1 MEIADMSFPVPPP
14 FPARDLIFQFFWS
27 FATFECAMKRAGLC
41 KAGRRH
47 RTAEPNWDAFEG
59 RIREIALGSE
69 SFRVAA
75 KTLIELAPKCQVF
88 DDETLGWETAEQGE
102 ADDVDYAL
110 FLLRTVR
117 NNLFHGGKYEHGGPI
132 QDVARDTQILTAA
145 LELLGECYKL
155 DDRVRARVDELSQ
168 AA

>member
-1 MEIADMSFPVPPP
+1 MSFPVPPP

-27 FATFECAMKRAGLC
+27 FATFECALKRTAGLC
-41 KAGRRH
+41 KAGRRY
-47 RTAEPNWDAFEG
+47 RTAEPNWPAFEQG
-59 RIREIALGSE
+59 IRETALASE

-75 KTLIELAPKCQVF
+75 KGLIELSPKCQVF
-88 DDETLGWETAEQGE
+88 DGATLGWETAAQGE
-102 ADDVDYAL
+102 ADDMEYAL

-132 QDVARDTQILTAA
+132 NDVARDTNILTAA
-145 LELLGECYKL
+145 LALLGECYKL
-155 DDRVRARVDELSQ
+155 DNRVQIYVDELSH

>member
-1 MEIADMSFPVPPP
+1 MRFPVPPP

-41 KAGRRH
+41 KAGPYH
-47 RTAEPNWDAFEG
+47 MAEPNWRAFEEG
-59 RIREIALGSE
+59 IRETALGSE
-69 SFRVAA
+69 SFKVAA
-75 KTLIELAPKCQVF
+75 KALIELAPKCQVV
-88 DDETLGWETAEQGE
+88 DAGKLGWETAEQGQ
-102 ADDVDYAL
+102 ADVVGYAL

-132 QDVARDTQILTAA
+132 QDVARDTEILTVA
-145 LELLGECYKL
+145 LALLGECYKL
-155 DDRVRARVDELSQ
+155 DNRVHTHVDELSQ